1 MEEMFPAMWKCL
13 QIQENV
19 GGDLFSIR
27 FIQSYP
33 VNYEELIDY
42 GNEEKNENARPELT
56 EQVTDME
63 NYDVVFLGFPN
74 WWYSVPM
81 PVLTFLDEHDL
92 ARKKIVLFCSHGTGG
107 LSGSVQDITAE
118 LPDDCETEE
127 NVIGVYR
134 DDIPGTQTE
143 IQG

>member
-1 MEEMFPAMWKCL
+1 MWKCL

-63 NYDVVFLGFPN
+63 NYDVVFLGFPKMQ
-74 WWYSVPM
+74 YC
-81 PVLTFLDEHDL
+81 L
-92 ARKKIVLFCSHGTGG
+92 
-107 LSGSVQDITAE
+107 
-118 LPDDCETEE
+118 
-127 NVIGVYR
+127 
-134 DDIPGTQTE
+134 
-143 IQG
+143 

>member
-1 MEEMFPAMWKCL
+1 
-13 QIQENV
+13 
-19 GGDLFSIR
+19 
-27 FIQSYP
+27 
-33 VNYEELIDY
+33 
-42 GNEEKNENARPELT
+42 
-56 EQVTDME
+56 
-63 NYDVVFLGFPN
+63 
-74 WWYSVPM
+74 M